1 MAVLKELTNAARN
14 LRSEA
19 KVPPKD
25 RVALVLTEPPETS
38 EPRTTTAGVSSLA
51 RLSDL
56 QHVNALPET
65 DSPVAMVG
73 NSRLM
78 LRIEVDPAA
87 ERVRISKEIARVKG
101 EITKCKAKLANA
113 SFVERAPSQVV
124 EQERKRLTE
133 FETMLIKLE
142 EQLEKLT
149 APT

>member
-1 MAVLKELTNAARN
+1 M
-14 LRSEA
+14 
-19 KVPPKD
+19 
-25 RVALVLTEPPETS
+25 ALVLTEPPETS